1 MRLKRIHL
9 HFWGGNCSFYD
20 ILQIFKKMT
29 TAHTIVD
36 EELLVSLA
44 GAPIRPI
51 AQKCAKWVRVL

>member
-1 MRLKRIHL
+1 
-9 HFWGGNCSFYD
+9 
-20 ILQIFKKMT
+20 MT